1 MWHGGID
8 MGWWMAVPSV
18 IGLLVLGLIAYAFVE
33 ALHEGRTRESSAS
46 PVDVAA
52 LRYAR
57 GEIGREDFERIRD
70 SLLGG
75 STR

>member
-1 MWHGGID
+1 MWHGGVD

-18 IGLLVLGLIAYAFVE
+18 VGLLMLGLIAYAVVE
-33 ALHEGRTRESSAS
+33 ALHGDRRREPPAS
-46 PVDVAA
+46 PVDLAA

-70 SLLGG
+70 ALLGG